1 MARTLVLPVLVV
13 LAGLCTSAAN
23 GASSITV
30 EKSAYK
36 NVVIE
41 IRDNIPVD
49 NCQTILQNLEIM
61 LTSASQYL
69 FNALDSRVYFGE
81 VSVILPNHW
90 PQTCIPYNQTRTSAS
105 GETSDVTIRPH
116 TKAEPSIWTQQYAGC
131 GEPGEQ
137 IFLDPDILGRE
148 TIWRE
153 FIREWAKYRYG
164 VFDEIGYDRDP
175 VYPRCYINDDH
186 KVKLTGCSDAPVN
199 DEGLCG
205 SPSSPVPVPYNISR
219 VLDANARTSIM
230 FAAEAKSVTM
240 FCDEGT
246 HNRYAPTKHNQ
257 MCDRR
262 STYDVIL
269 KHSDFAPQNQM
280 EFNPSVIINT
290 VPKFSY
296 KSRKLTRYVLVIG
309 QTFVMRERE
318 TWSFLRR
325 AIRKWIVYDLPAS
338 KTEIGIALANDTATY
353 DMLPITSLQI
363 EKNKDRIA
371 SFIPYTS
378 SDLNRPTCLS
388 CGISDAIHM
397 LNEQTRHHGPA
408 SSIILVIAPGMDIE
422 HESLARSARASKIR
436 IATINY
442 PIVEPRRP
450 LDPLAHETGGAAYSV
465 FECRDNSEKSLVTT
479 YFELSNALY
488 NIGKQYYEGN
498 RNEFPVE
505 IFRRVLVDS
514 VGETNSQRS
523 SRTVTG
529 NFMLDPFM
537 GPPAE
542 FFIYVHNSENPLV
555 SNVRL
560 TNPNGIVYG
569 SMSDARASVRQLSL
583 LSTINET
590 GIWNYSIERFQGNP
604 QPHYVQVI
612 ATPRS
617 KYAPVIAARAWVHR
631 GKSGGPIV
639 IFAEV
644 KKGDLPVVS
653 AQVEV
658 TVTRLDRICERFRE
672 PVVMQGGS
680 SERFL
685 LLDTGAG
692 DPDITKADGIYSRY
706 FNADEFGG
714 PGTYQLEVTVSDRG
728 NTAYTLAEGASYT
741 GTSSVQPGRCCGS
754 VVPIP
759 QKQSLDSFER
769 ILPPMTVFVSHA
781 DLVSASKV
789 PVGRISDLSADVEGM
804 KVRLSWTSPDMGGR
818 NVAKYEVKYAT
829 TIKDIVDNF
838 DTAAVLWQHDEP
850 FTFSTGEGSE
860 FTMNITHEPHLF
872 GQILYFAIR
881 PYSTLTKDVEPG
893 PISNYVRAFVTK
905 PKPTTLYPPSS
916 TGGTESYDSIWS
928 SYDGI
933 AKNGGDGDSMDII
946 PRIAKTMD
954 LGPELLLPIIAGIL
968 LLLALILIYCWFCVV
983 KKRHDTHDDE
993 QKKPIKS
1000 FKSDTKLSSSHS
1012 VIVTAAAG
1020 HASSPSSNSTNSSSS
1035 SPNHHQHAGQTILS
1049 QSNSYDLG
1057 LSDHQ
1062 QTVGIPTIYN
1072 IDDDVL
1078 LAKKRYSAVIN
1089 MGGAGGP
1096 AHPMEQQLIEELK
1109 QQQHIIDTQSFI
1121 LPNVHPSGVQSGAN
1135 NGTLLN
1141 GNNNNNNNNNCSV
1154 SIISTTSNNTTL
1166 TRTYNPNAATATI
1179 MVGGRTL
1186 SPYESWSAS
1195 QLLQEHEQ
1203 QHQRRHSPTL
1213 IDDLIDNNVH
1223 QTFYNAPLG
1232 GQSGGGGGGVGGLHH
1247 HIPTHLHGA
1256 NDQMSLLNNN
1266 HMSENGGTP
1275 PAVPPLPIY
1284 TTSPSSGTVGGIDNT
1299 TSYVYGPSH
1308 GSSSGGS
1315 VHSVGGMGGT
1325 TTGNNGSGTDT
1336 KKRRNVTMV

>member
-1 MARTLVLPVLVV
+1 MARASVLPWVLLMASVA
-13 LAGLCTSAAN
+13 LFGLGAPFAN

-36 NVVIE
+36 NVVFE
-41 IRDNIPVD
+41 IRDNVPVD

-90 PQTCIPYNQTRTSAS
+90 PQSCIPYNQTRTSAS
-105 GETSDVTIRPH
+105 GETADVTIRPH

-131 GEPGEQ
+131 GESGEQ
-137 IFLDPDILGRE
+137 IYIDPEILGRE

-175 VYPRCYINDDH
+175 VYPRCYINDEH

-219 VLDANARTSIM
+219 VLDPNARTSIM
-230 FAAEAKSVTM
+230 FAAESKSVTM

-269 KHSDFAPQNQM
+269 KHTDFAPQNQM

-325 AIRKWIVYDLPAS
+325 AIRKWIVYDLPAT

-353 DMLPITSLQI
+353 DTLPITSLQI

-442 PIVEPRRP
+442 PVVEPRRP
-450 LDPLAHETGGAAYSV
+450 LDALAHETGGSAYSV

-479 YFELSNALY
+479 YFELSNALF
-488 NIGKQYYEGN
+488 NIGKLYYEGN

-560 TNPNGIVYG
+560 TNPNGIVYS

-617 KYAPVIAARAWVHR
+617 KYAPVIAARAWVQR
-631 GKSGGPIV
+631 GKAGGPIV
-639 IFAEV
+639 VYAEV

-658 TVTRLDRICERFRE
+658 TVTKLERICERFRE
-672 PVVMQGGS
+672 PVVQGT
-680 SERFL
+680 ERFL

-692 DPDITKADGIYSRY
+692 DPDITKGDGVYSRY

-728 NTAYTLAEGASYT
+728 NTAYTLADGASYT
-741 GTSSVQPGRCCGS
+741 TASGGQPGRCCGS
-754 VVPIP
+754 TVPIP

-769 ILPPMTVFVSHA
+769 ILSPVTIFVSQA
-781 DLVSASKV
+781 DLINVAKV

-804 KVRLSWTSPDMGGR
+804 KVRLSWTSPDMGGK
-818 NVAKYEVKYAT
+818 NVARYEVKYAT

-838 DTAAVLWQHDEP
+838 DTAAVLWHHDTP
-850 FTFSTGEGSE
+850 FTFSIGEGSE

-872 GQILYFAIR
+872 GQILYFAVR
-881 PYSTLTKDVEPG
+881 PYATLTKDAEPG
-893 PISNYVRAFVTK
+893 PISNYVRAFVMK
-905 PKPTTLYPPSS
+905 PKPTTLFPPPS

-933 AKNGGDGDSMDII
+933 AKNGDDSMDII
-946 PRIAKTMD
+946 PRIAKSMD
-954 LGPELLLPIIAGIL
+954 LGPELLLPIIAGII

-1000 FKSDTKLSSSHS
+1000 FKSDTKLTTSHS
-1012 VIVTAAAG
+1012 VIVTAAG
-1020 HASSPSSNSTNSSSS
+1020 NGSSPSSNSTTSSSS
-1035 SPNHHQHAGQTILS
+1035 SPNHQATGHGQTTLP

-1057 LSDHQ
+1057 LGDH

-1089 MGGAGGP
+1089 MGPP

-1121 LPNVHPSGVQSGAN
+1121 MPGHGGPTGNGSIVQ
-1135 NGTLLN
+1135 
-1141 GNNNNNNNNNCSV
+1141 NNNNNNCSV

-1166 TRTYNPNAATATI
+1166 TRTYNPSTGTI

-1203 QHQRRHSPTL
+1203 QHQRRHSPPL
-1213 IDDLIDNNVH
+1213 IEDLIDNNV
-1223 QTFYNAPLG
+1223 QQSFYNAGQPHGQQLHQQHAHVLG
-1232 GQSGGGGGGVGGLHH
+1232 QPGS
-1247 HIPTHLHGA
+1247 
-1256 NDQMSLLNNN
+1256 DQLSLLNNN
-1266 HMSENGGTP
+1266 HLNENGSP
-1275 PAVPPLPIY
+1275 PVPPLPIY
-1284 TTSPSSGTVGGIDNT
+1284 TTSPSVGPTPSATVGNT
-1299 TSYVYGPSH
+1299 TSYVYGHGQSH
-1308 GSSSGGS
+1308 GSSVSSVNSGLGGAQNGGS
-1315 VHSVGGMGGT
+1315 AI
-1325 TTGNNGSGTDT
+1325 SGTDT

>member
-1 MARTLVLPVLVV
+1 MARTLVLPVLPELQKFL
-13 LAGLCTSAAN
+13 LANAAL
-23 GASSITV
+23 SIAV
-30 EKSAYK
+30 DKSAYK

-41 IRDNIPVD
+41 IED
-49 NCQTILQNLEIM
+49 NCQTSLQNLKIM

-90 PQTCIPYNQTRTSAS
+90 PQSCIPYNQTRTSAS
-105 GETSDVTIRPH
+105 GETSDVTIRPQ

-131 GEPGEQ
+131 GESGEQ
-137 IFLDPDILGRE
+137 IFVDPDILGRE

-219 VLDANARTSIM
+219 VLDPNARTSIM
-230 FAAEAKSVTM
+230 FAAESKSVTM

-269 KHSDFAPQNQM
+269 KHTDFAPQNQM

-296 KSRKLTRYVLVIG
+296 KSRKLTRYVVVIG

-408 SSIILVIAPGMDIE
+408 NSIILVIAPGMDIE

-450 LDPLAHETGGAAYSV
+450 LDALAHETGGSAYSV

-479 YFELSNALY
+479 YFELSNALH

-505 IFRRVLVDS
+505 IFRRVLLDS

-560 TNPNGIVYG
+560 TNPNGVVYS

-583 LSTINET
+583 LATINET

-617 KYAPVIAARAWVHR
+617 KYAPVITARAWVHR
-631 GKSGGPIV
+631 GKAGGPIV

-658 TVTRLDRICERFRE
+658 TVTKLERVCERFRE
-672 PVVMQGGS
+672 PVPQQS
-680 SERFL
+680 DERFL

-692 DPDITKADGIYSRY
+692 DPDITKGDGIYSRY

-728 NTAYTLAEGASYT
+728 NTAYTLAEGASYST
-741 GTSSVQPGRCCGS
+741 TSTNVQPGRCCGS
-754 VVPIP
+754 SVPIP

-769 ILPPMTVFVSHA
+769 ILAPMTVFVSQA
-781 DLVSASKV
+781 DLVNAAKV
-789 PVGRISDLSADVEGM
+789 PAGRISDLSADVEGM
-804 KVRLSWTSPDMGGR
+804 KVRLSWTSPDMGGK
-818 NVAKYEVKYAT
+818 NVARYEVKYAT

-838 DTAAVLWQHDEP
+838 DTAAVLWHHDTP
-850 FTFSTGEGSE
+850 FTFSIGEGSE

-872 GQILYFAIR
+872 GQILYFAVR
-881 PYSTLTKDVEPG
+881 PYSTLTKDAEPG

-933 AKNGGDGDSMDII
+933 AKNGDDNMDII

-954 LGPELLLPIIAGIL
+954 LGPELILPIIAGII

-1000 FKSDTKLSSSHS
+1000 FKSDTKLTNSHS
-1012 VIVTAAAG
+1012 VIVTAAG
-1020 HASSPSSNSTNSSSS
+1020 NASSPSSNSTTSSSS
-1035 SPNHHQHAGQTILS
+1035 SPNHHASSGPGQTTLP
-1049 QSNSYDLG
+1049 QSNSYDPMG
-1057 LSDHQ
+1057 LSDH
-1062 QTVGIPTIYN
+1062 QTVGIPTIYS

-1089 MGGAGGP
+1089 MGGP
-1096 AHPMEQQLIEELK
+1096 THPIEQQLIEELK

-1121 LPNVHPSGVQSGAN
+1121 LPNHAGGPQAAG
-1135 NGTLLN
+1135 NGTLVS
-1141 GNNNNNNNNNCSV
+1141 NNNNNNNCSV

-1166 TRTYNPNAATATI
+1166 TRTYNPNAATI

-1203 QHQRRHSPTL
+1203 HHQRRHSPPL
-1213 IDDLIDNNVH
+1213 IDDLIDNNLH
-1223 QTFYNAPLG
+1223 QTFYNPVLG
-1232 GQSGGGGGGVGGLHH
+1232 GQPAGGLHH
-1247 HIPTHLHGA
+1247 PHAMHGQPSGA
-1256 NDQMSLLNNN
+1256 DQMSLLNNN
-1266 HMSENGGTP
+1266 HLNENGSP
-1275 PAVPPLPIY
+1275 PVPPLPIY
-1284 TTSPSSGTVGGIDNT
+1284 TTSPSGPGVENT
-1299 TSYVYGPSH
+1299 TSYVYGQSH
-1308 GSSSGGS
+1308 SAGGLGVS
-1315 VHSVGGMGGT
+1315 QPNGGT
-1325 TTGNNGSGTDT
+1325 TISGTDT

>member
-1 MARTLVLPVLVV
+1 MRPDARSPE
-13 LAGLCTSAAN
+13 
-23 GASSITV
+23 GADES
-30 EKSAYK
+30 KS
-36 NVVIE
+36 N
-41 IRDNIPVD
+41 
-49 NCQTILQNLEIM
+49 IM

-90 PQTCIPYNQTRTSAS
+90 PQSCIPYNQTRTSAS
-105 GETSDVTIRPH
+105 GETADVTIRPH

-131 GEPGEQ
+131 GESGEQ
-137 IFLDPDILGRE
+137 IYIDPEILGRE

-175 VYPRCYINDDH
+175 VYPRCYINDEH

-219 VLDANARTSIM
+219 VLDPNARTSIM
-230 FAAEAKSVTM
+230 FAAESKSVTM

-280 EFNPSVIINT
+280 EFNPSIIINT

-296 KSRKLTRYVLVIG
+296 KSRKLTRYVIVIG

-325 AIRKWIVYDLPAS
+325 AIRKWIVYDLPAT

-408 SSIILVIAPGMDIE
+408 NSIILVIAPGMDIE

-450 LDPLAHETGGAAYSV
+450 LDPLAYETGGSAYSV

-488 NIGKQYYEGN
+488 NIGKLYYEGN

-560 TNPNGIVYG
+560 TNPNGIVYS

-617 KYAPVIAARAWVHR
+617 KYAPVINARAWVHR
-631 GKSGGPIV
+631 SKAGGPIV
-639 IFAEV
+639 LYAEV

-658 TVTRLDRICERFRE
+658 TVIKLERICERFRE
-672 PVVMQGGS
+672 PTVQS
-680 SERFL
+680 DERFL

-692 DPDITKADGIYSRY
+692 DPDITKGDGVYSRY

-728 NTAYTLAEGASYT
+728 NTAYTLADGASYT
-741 GTSSVQPGRCCGS
+741 TTSSTQPGRCCGS
-754 VVPIP
+754 SVPIP

-769 ILPPMTVFVSHA
+769 ILPPMTVFVSQA
-781 DLVSASKV
+781 DLINAAKT

-804 KVRLSWTSPDMGGR
+804 KVRLSWTSPDMGGK
-818 NVAKYEVKYAT
+818 NVARYEVKYAT

-838 DTAAVLWQHDEP
+838 DTAAVLWHHDSP
-850 FTFSTGEGSE
+850 FTFSIGEESE

-872 GQILYFAIR
+872 GQILYFAVR
-881 PYSTLTKDVEPG
+881 PYATLTKDAEPG

-905 PKPTTLYPPSS
+905 PKPTTLFPPSS

-933 AKNGGDGDSMDII
+933 AKNGADSMDII
-946 PRIAKTMD
+946 PRIAKSMD
-954 LGPELLLPIIAGIL
+954 LGPELLLPIIAGIIL
-968 LLLALILIYCWFCVV
+968 LFALIFIYCWFCVI

-1000 FKSDTKLSSSHS
+1000 FKSDTKLTTSHS
-1012 VIVTAAAG
+1012 VIVTAAG
-1020 HASSPSSNSTNSSSS
+1020 NGSSPSSNSTTSSSS
-1035 SPNHHQHAGQTILS
+1035 SPNHQTSNHGGQTILP
-1049 QSNSYDLG
+1049 QSISYDMG
-1057 LSDHQ
+1057 LSDH

-1089 MGGAGGP
+1089 MGP
-1096 AHPMEQQLIEELK
+1096 THPMEQQLIEELK

-1121 LPNVHPSGVQSGAN
+1121 MPNHGGPTT
-1135 NGTLLN
+1135 NGTI
-1141 GNNNNNNNNNCSV
+1141 GPNNNNNNCSV

-1166 TRTYNPNAATATI
+1166 TRTYNPNAGTI

-1213 IDDLIDNNVH
+1213 IDDLIDNNV
-1223 QTFYNAPLG
+1223 QQPFYNPSQQAQQLHPQHAHMM
-1232 GQSGGGGGGVGGLHH
+1232 GQPG
-1247 HIPTHLHGA
+1247 T
-1256 NDQMSLLNNN
+1256 DQMSLLNNN
-1266 HMSENGGTP
+1266 HLNENGSP
-1275 PAVPPLPIY
+1275 PVPPLPIY
-1284 TTSPSSGTVGGIDNT
+1284 TTSPSVGVSGAGAVGNT
-1299 TSYVYGPSH
+1299 TSYVYGQSH
-1308 GSSSGGS
+1308 GSSVSSVNSGLGTVPNAGS
-1315 VHSVGGMGGT
+1315 T
-1325 TTGNNGSGTDT
+1325 ISGTDT

>member
-1 MARTLVLPVLVV
+1 MVRTLAFPLPLLLVAAM
-13 LAGLCTSAAN
+13 LGLGVPLAN

-41 IRDNIPVD
+41 IRDNVPVD

-90 PQTCIPYNQTRTSAS
+90 PQSCIPYNQTRTSAS
-105 GETSDVTIRPH
+105 GETADVTIRPQ

-131 GEPGEQ
+131 GEAGEQ
-137 IFLDPDILGRE
+137 IYIDPDILGRE

-175 VYPRCYINDDH
+175 VYPRCYINDEH

-219 VLDANARTSIM
+219 ILDPNARTSIM
-230 FAAEAKSVTM
+230 FAAESKSVTM

-257 MCDRR
+257 LCDRR

-296 KSRKLTRYVLVIG
+296 KSRKLTRYVIVIG

-325 AIRKWIVYDLPAS
+325 AIRKWIVYDLPAT

-408 SSIILVIAPGMDIE
+408 SSVILVIAPGMDIE

-450 LDPLAHETGGAAYSV
+450 LDALAHETGGSAYSV
-465 FECRDNSEKSLVTT
+465 FECRDNSEKSLVST
-479 YFELSNALY
+479 YFEMSSALY

-560 TNPNGIVYG
+560 TNPNGIVYA

-583 LSTINET
+583 LATINET

-617 KYAPVIAARAWVHR
+617 KYAPVITARAWVHR
-631 GKSGGPIV
+631 GKAGGPMV
-639 IFAEV
+639 VFAEV

-658 TVTRLDRICERFRE
+658 AVTKLERICERFRE
-672 PVVMQGGS
+672 PAAAAQG
-680 SERFL
+680 SERFV

-692 DPDITKADGIYSRY
+692 DPDITKGDGVYSRY

-728 NTAYTLAEGASYT
+728 NTAYTLADGASYT
-741 GTSSVQPGRCCGS
+741 TSSSVQPGRCCGS
-754 VVPIP
+754 SVPIP

-769 ILPPMTVFVSHA
+769 ILPPMTVFVSQA
-781 DLVSASKV
+781 DLVNAAKV

-804 KVRLSWTSPDMGGR
+804 KVRLSWTSPDMGGK
-818 NVAKYEVKYAT
+818 NVARYEVKYAT

-838 DTAAVLWQHDEP
+838 DTAAVLWHHDTP
-850 FTFSTGEGSE
+850 FTFSIGEGSE

-872 GQILYFAIR
+872 GQILYFAVR
-881 PYSTLTKDVEPG
+881 PYATLTKDAEPG

-933 AKNGGDGDSMDII
+933 AKNGDDSMDII

-954 LGPELLLPIIAGIL
+954 LGPELILPIIAGII

-1000 FKSDTKLSSSHS
+1000 FKSDTKLTSSHS
-1012 VIVTAAAG
+1012 VIVTAATNGGAG
-1020 HASSPSSNSTNSSSS
+1020 NGSSPSSNSTTSSSS
-1035 SPNHHQHAGQTILS
+1035 SPNHHGHQPGQTTLP

-1057 LSDHQ
+1057 HLGDH

-1089 MGGAGGP
+1089 MGP
-1096 AHPMEQQLIEELK
+1096 PTHPMEQQLIEELK

-1121 LPNVHPSGVQSGAN
+1121 LPNHHGSGGIPGVV
-1135 NGTLLN
+1135 N
-1141 GNNNNNNNNNCSV
+1141 GNGNSQNNNNCSV

-1166 TRTYNPNAATATI
+1166 TRTYNPNAAPGTI

-1203 QHQRRHSPTL
+1203 HQQQHQHAPRRHSPPL
-1213 IDDLIDNNVH
+1213 IDDLIDNNVV
-1223 QTFYNAPLG
+1223 QQPSFYGQQQQQPLIG
-1232 GQSGGGGGGVGGLHH
+1232 GGQPLHPQHMLGQSGQ
-1247 HIPTHLHGA
+1247 P
-1256 NDQMSLLNNN
+1256 DQMSLLNNN
-1266 HMSENGGTP
+1266 HLNENGSP
-1275 PAVPPLPIY
+1275 PVPPLPIY
-1284 TTSPSSGTVGGIDNT
+1284 TTSPSGGVPVGNT
-1299 TSYVYGPSH
+1299 TSYVYGQSHH
-1308 GSSSGGS
+1308 GSSVSSVNSGLGGS
-1315 VHSVGGMGGT
+1315 LQNGGAT
-1325 TTGNNGSGTDT
+1325 IGNTDT